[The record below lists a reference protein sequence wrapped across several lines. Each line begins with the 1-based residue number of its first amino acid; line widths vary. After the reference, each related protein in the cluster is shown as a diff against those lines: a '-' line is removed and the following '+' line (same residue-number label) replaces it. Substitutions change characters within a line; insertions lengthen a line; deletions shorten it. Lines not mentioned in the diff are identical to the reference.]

1 MPALLDY
8 LEYREYLRDVYTEK
22 HARDHWFSYRYI
34 GNRIGMDS
42 SYFIRVVQ
50 GKKHL
55 SDEYIPRISKLLKH
69 NSEEE
74 RYFENLVYFNKA
86 RTTNQAERF
95 LEELYRIRRV
105 RYNPLQKDRQEYFSY
120 WYYVALRNVLDF
132 FPFQDDYETLGKQL
146 DPPISESQAR
156 KGVKALQRLGLIE
169 QQRDKSWLVLD
180 DHLHSGDKWEGQVIR
195 RFQEQTLKLAQKSLK
210 EHPREHRDMSTMTM
224 NISATNLRDIRELI
238 RDFQASVARLV
249 EETPESDRVYQ
260 FNMQLFPLTR
270 IPENVKISEGGEE
283 REVSDA

>member
-1 MPALLDY
+1 MPELFDY

-22 HARDHWFSYRYI
+22 HTRDTWFSYRYI

-55 SDEYIPRISKLLKH
+55 SDEHILRISKLLKH
-69 NSEEE
+69 NSEEK

-105 RYNPLQKDRQEYFSY
+105 RYNPLQKDRQEYFSR

-132 FPFQDDYETLGKQL
+132 FPFQGDYKELAKQL
-146 DPPISESQAR
+146 DPPISEIQAR
-156 KGVKALQRLGLIE
+156 KGVKLLERLGLIE
-169 QQRDKSWLVLD
+169 QQQDNTWIVLD
-180 DHLHSGDKWEGQVIR
+180 DHLHSGDSWEGQIIR
-195 RFQEQTLKLAQKSLK
+195 QFQEQTLKLAQKSLK
-210 EHPREHRDMSTMTM
+210 EHPRDYRDISTMTM
-224 NISATNLRDIRELI
+224 NISAGNLRDIRDLI

-249 EETPESDRVYQ
+249 EDTPESDRVYQ

-270 IPENVKISEGGEE
+270 IPDNVKIAQGGEQK
-283 REVSDA
+283 EVPNA